1 MTGVIGIMSNLNFKL
16 EDCSISIEVASLV
29 EGVDFYY
36 HFSYVFDN
44 NRIIY
49 VFADVYEKDYSN
61 NPCKSKKWNRYNRL
75 RKSLR
80 PFWDTN
86 KPEALKKRLEELI
99 KEKEEIDK
107 VIDKVEEKLKEA

>member
-1 MTGVIGIMSNLNFKL
+1 MKSF
-16 EDCSISIEVASLV
+16 SYSIEMTPLR

-36 HFSYVFDN
+36 TYHYVFN
-44 NRIIY
+44 GNMLCF
-49 VFADVYEKDYSN
+49 VLADTYEKDYSN